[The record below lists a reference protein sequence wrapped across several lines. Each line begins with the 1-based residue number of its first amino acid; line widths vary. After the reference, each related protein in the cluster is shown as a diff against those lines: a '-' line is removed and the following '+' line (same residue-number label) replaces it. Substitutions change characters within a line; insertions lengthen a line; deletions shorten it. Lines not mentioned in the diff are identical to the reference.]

1 MKVVNRGADL
11 DRQERI
17 RRIKELHRRS
27 TRYYRVSSAVISL
40 FPLLIIFGL
49 YEMIRSIAIGNRPAI
64 VIGLSMVLVG
74 FLIHA
79 GSKVILVPLWNK
91 LLTQLEAELEE
102 AEAEIKTS

>member
-1 MKVVNRGADL
+1 MNGDANIYRE
-11 DRQERI
+11 ERI

-40 FPLLIIFGL
+40 APLLMIFGL
-49 YEMIRSIAIGNRPAI
+49 YEIIRSIAIGNRPAI
-64 VIGLSMVLVG
+64 VIGFSLVLVG

-91 LLTQLEAELEE
+91 LLAELESELEE
-102 AEAEIKTS
+102 AEAEIKTSL

>member
-1 MKVVNRGADL
+1 VTGDANIN
-11 DRQERI
+11 RQERI

-40 FPLLIIFGL
+40 APLLMIFGL
-49 YEMIRSIAIGNRPAI
+49 YEIIRAISIGNRPAI
-64 VIGLSMVLVG
+64 VIGFSLVLAG

-91 LLTQLEAELEE
+91 LLAELESELEE
-102 AEAEIKTS
+102 AEAEIKTSL